1 VCKRPCECFKSKNS
15 AISSIAKKD
24 ERRKLVSGGDCQGR
38 NCAKTKNAKKIV
50 AQNRKT
56 KKKKKAKKRENRPKS
71 ASQNRKQRNAVD
83 HLSW

>member
-56 KKKKKAKKRENRPKS
+56 KKKKKKRKS
-71 ASQNRKQRNAVD
+71 GKIDQKVQVKTESKEMQ
-83 HLSW
+83 WII